1 MGQQIKSHRPGE
13 VLSVDPDQLQE
24 AFAIVSNWAQHIEGD
39 ENAHPDEP
47 FENSDLFELLDQIA
61 HRLKVEPFIAVAL
74 FKRSLALMSLC
85 AEAEMPSCLFENGLP
100 GRSLC
105 MAASRV
111 PVLSKTG
118 FDYEACA
125 EDGTTVPRFDS
136 GPFWAAYSSALN

>member
-13 VLSVDPDQLQE
+13 VLSVDPDQLLE
-24 AFAIVSNWAQHIEGD
+24 ALVIVSNWAQLLEGD
-39 ENAHPDEP
+39 EDDSEP
-47 FENSDLFELLDQIA
+47 FEHSELFELLDQIEYG
-61 HRLKVEPFIAVAL
+61 LKVEPFVAVAL

-100 GRSLC
+100 GRYLC

-118 FDYEACA
+118 ADDEVYVGNVC
-125 EDGTTVPRFDS
+125 PRFDS